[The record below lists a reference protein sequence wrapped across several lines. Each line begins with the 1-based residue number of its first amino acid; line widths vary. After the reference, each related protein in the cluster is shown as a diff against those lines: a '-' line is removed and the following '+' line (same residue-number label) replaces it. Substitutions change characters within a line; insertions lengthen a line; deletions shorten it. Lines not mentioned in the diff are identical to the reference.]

1 MPLKFHSFRPLGVAL
16 AWILASHAGAQVA
29 PHGPT
34 GPAKS
39 AVMPAT
45 APGGLPPR
53 ATGFYTTGMKDGR
66 WTLFDPEG
74 KPYFCLGL
82 NHVNQRFGVERINR
96 DLASYHFN
104 SYGWMASLPFIQR
117 GSLSYV
123 YPFDF
128 LNISIGLYNRIKRG
142 DTAGTFRYPD
152 PYAPAFRA
160 EVAKTVAE
168 TCGQLKEDRN
178 LVAYMLGDVPVIIPA
193 RDNPELNWAEAI
205 RRQPEG
211 TPGKN
216 EYLTWIRKEYQGREA
231 EFTAN
236 YGLSLPAVQ
245 FPAGRT
251 PGWPRENEVYKDD
264 VKFALHLIDD
274 FYAFVGPLIRK
285 ADPNHLL
292 FSHRLLHDQLN
303 MELLRSAAKHVDAIA
318 VQPPFNERLDAKLY
332 QTVHQTT
339 GKPIFISDHHITTSA
354 RLKTR
359 EDAARAWPS
368 YLQAVYDSKIII
380 GYGFCSHLDSVGK
393 ASGMVKPGLCD
404 PSGTIHPEFAKH
416 VVPANRQLLDRFRQE

>member
-1 MPLKFHSFRPLGVAL
+1 MLGVAL
-16 AWILASHAGAQVA
+16 AWILASHAGAQVT
-29 PHGPT
+29 PRGPT
-34 GPAKS
+34 EPTKP

-45 APGGLPPR
+45 AQPKLPHQG
-53 ATGFYTTGMKDGR
+53 TGYYTTGMQDGR

-104 SYGWMASLPFIQR
+104 SYGWMASLPFIQK

-142 DTAGTFRYPD
+142 DTPGIFRYPD
-152 PYAPAFRA
+152 PYDPAFRS

-178 LVAYMLGDVPVIIPA
+178 LVAYMLGDVPVIVPA

-216 EYLTWIRKEYQGREA
+216 EYLKWIRSEYKGREV

-236 YGLSLPAVQ
+236 YGIGLTDVRFSPGKSQV
-245 FPAGRT
+245 FPRPT
-251 PGWPRENEVYKDD
+251 EVYRDD

-303 MELLRSAAKHVDAIA
+303 MELLRSAGRHVDAIA
-318 VQPPFNERLDAKLY
+318 VQPPFNERLDGELY
-332 QTVHQTT
+332 RRVHQTT

-359 EDAARAWPS
+359 EDAAKAYPP

-393 ASGMVKPGLCD
+393 ASGLVKPGLCD
-404 PSGTIHPEFAKH
+404 PTGTIHPEFAEH
-416 VVPANRQLLDRFRQE
+416 VLPANRQLLDRFRRE